1 MERAGG
7 DRPVTVD
14 NEAGVVVIGDGN
26 QVGFGT
32 GARVRSAYRE
42 QVRRI
47 APPELVGREAELA
60 ELAAFCRTGD
70 GYRWWRADAWAGK
83 TALMAWFA
91 LNPPAG
97 VRIVPFFITAR
108 LGSQND
114 AVAYVDVVLEQLAE
128 LAGEGIP
135 AHLTAATKDAHLF
148 RLYGEASRACA
159 ARGERLVLLVD
170 GLDEDRGVTTGPE
183 ARSIASLLPAAGHV
197 VVSGRLNPPLPADV
211 RPDHPLRNPEIV
223 RLLPP
228 SPQARAIRA
237 EAERELKHLLATGG
251 LPYELLGLV
260 TASGGGLTADDLAEL
275 TGDVP
280 YRVRDLLRTGPG
292 RTFALR
298 GEGYLLAHEELVVQA
313 REMLGPR
320 EQERWRGVLRGWAE
334 SRRARGWPADT
345 PAYLLH
351 GWFTMLRAAGDPDAM
366 VDCALDAVRHDR
378 LLAAT
383 GGDGAAL
390 AEIEAAGEE
399 VLARGDRPALLTAL
413 LRLALR
419 RAALRDRNG
428 QVPAGLPAAWAELGE
443 RDRALALARGLA
455 PPNRIRALCAVA
467 ELLHADGSR
476 DRAHALLDEA
486 DSLARAEHQSQER
499 PFALWAVGDSWLAV
513 GAADRAEEVMN
524 ALAGPILRRRPL
536 LALVAFRCGAGDFR
550 RALGAVREVREDRT
564 RALGHAIVCGA
575 LAASSRA
582 AEALALARS
591 ERGFGKVLGLLRIA
605 EALGTADDSSPFRGS
620 TPPDAADASPARG
633 ASPPPGA
640 AGDPQAPARPGDP
653 QAPARPRDPQAPARP
668 DRLVGEALAVVEDE
682 APAGGSELAAEL
694 ITALVAAGAAE
705 RAEALAVEPGT
716 SRHGEAM
723 RLALVKALAE
733 RGDPDR
739 AEGLLALLVSESSR
753 SHARAA
759 LVEAWAEADAVD
771 RIRPV
776 LAALTDRFSRPRAV
790 RAAIGALVRTG
801 HVEEAE
807 ALAASEPDV
816 ADPQGA
822 GLKVCLARALT
833 AAGHRERAAALLGR
847 VEEASRAPRH
857 EDVAPVL
864 AAVAEALALAGH
876 LAPARLLT
884 DGLTAGTDREPHLLR
899 VVRALLATGRFE
911 EAELQS
917 RGARVNQRDY
927 LVGLIARARG
937 AEGPDELL
945 REFGRPAVRR
955 GCVRL
960 SGDGVPRPRLPAPEI
975 GVPVA
980 EVEGRAARART
991 LHGKGRDGEA
1001 ALELDRAVAA
1011 ARGTLRYTA
1020 VPLAAVV
1027 RAQTA
1032 LGRREQAAEL
1042 LAEAASYLR
1051 FADGRR
1057 EVSFVAR
1064 AWVAAGRFD
1073 AAESLVAEA
1082 TAELTEETAAL
1093 RLDLAEELARA
1104 GEHGRAEVLLDGL
1117 ARVGLARAGA
1127 YAVLALAHPDPGR
1140 AREIT
1145 ALALHVGPWYEALP
1159 AVLRHEPDAVP
1170 LVLAEAGRLRRA
1182 LEV

>member
-7 DRPVTVD
+7 ERPVAVD

-26 QVGFGT
+26 RVGFGT
-32 GARVRSAYRE
+32 GATVRSAYRE

-47 APPELVGREAELA
+47 APPELIGREDELA

-91 LNPPAG
+91 LNPPTG

-114 AVAYVDVVLEQLAE
+114 VVAYVDVVLEQLAE

-135 AHLTAATKDAHLF
+135 AHLTAATKEAHLF
-148 RLYGEASRACA
+148 RLYGEAARTCA

-183 ARSIASLLPAAGHV
+183 ARSIASLLPASGHV

-211 RPDHPLRNPEIV
+211 RPDHPLRNPEAV
-223 RLLPP
+223 RILPP
-228 SPQARAIRA
+228 SPRARAIRA
-237 EAERELKHLLATGG
+237 EAERELKHLLAAGG

-260 TASGGGLTADDLAEL
+260 TVSGGGLTADDLAEL

-320 EQERWRGVLRGWAE
+320 EQERWRGILRGWAE
-334 SRRARGWPADT
+334 GRRARGWPADT

-351 GWFTMLRAAGDPDAM
+351 GWFTMLRAAGDPDGM

-390 AEIEAAGEE
+390 AEIEAAGET
-399 VLARGDRPALLTAL
+399 VLAGGDRPALLTAL

-428 QVPAGLPAAWAELGE
+428 QVPADLPVAWAELGE

-455 PPNRIRALCAVA
+455 PPNRIRALCALA
-467 ELLHADGSR
+467 ELLHADGLR
-476 DRAHALLDEA
+476 ERAHALLDEA
-486 DSLARAEHQSQER
+486 DALARAEHQSQER

-513 GAADRAEEVMN
+513 GAAGRAEEVMN
-524 ALAGPILRRRPL
+524 ALSGAILRRRPL
-536 LALVAFRCGAGDFR
+536 LALVAFRCGAGEFR

-575 LAASSRA
+575 LAASSREP
-582 AEALALARS
+582 EALALARS
-591 ERGFGKVLGLLRIA
+591 EQGFGKVLGLLRIA
-605 EALGTADDSSPFRGS
+605 AALGADAPQPLRAS
-620 TPPDAADASPARG
+620 TPLDTL
-633 ASPPPGA
+633 
-640 AGDPQAPARPGDP
+640 DPQAPI
-653 QAPARPRDPQAPARP
+653 RP
-668 DRLVGEALAVVEDE
+668 DRLVREALAVVEEE

-694 ITALVAAGAAE
+694 ITALVAAGAVE
-705 RAEALAVEPGT
+705 QAEALAVEPGT

-723 RLALVKALAE
+723 RLALVKALAQQ
-733 RGDPDR
+733 GDPDR
-739 AEGLLALLVSESSR
+739 AEGLLALLAAESSR

-759 LVEAWAEADAVD
+759 LVEAWAEEDAVD
-771 RIRPV
+771 RLRPV

-801 HVEEAE
+801 YVEEAE
-807 ALAASEPDV
+807 ALASSEPDV
-816 ADPQGA
+816 TDPQGS
-822 GLKVCLARALT
+822 GLKVCLVRALT
-833 AAGHRERAAALLGR
+833 AAGHRERAAELLSR
-847 VEEASRAPRH
+847 VEEVSRAPRH

-884 DGLTAGTDREPHLLR
+884 DGLEAGTDREPQLLR

-911 EAELQS
+911 EAERQS
-917 RGARVNQRDY
+917 REARVNQRDY
-927 LVGLIARARG
+927 LVGLIARARE
-937 AEGPDELL
+937 ADGPDELL
-945 REFGRPAVRR
+945 REFGRPTARR

-960 SGDGVPRPRLPAPEI
+960 SGDGVPRPRLPAPET

-980 EVEGRAARART
+980 EVEGRAARARA
-991 LHGKGRDGEA
+991 LHGEGRDDDA

-1027 RAQTA
+1027 RAQTV
-1032 LGRREQAAEL
+1032 LGRREEAAEL
-1042 LAEAASYLR
+1042 LAEAVSYLR
-1051 FADGRR
+1051 PADGRR
-1057 EVSFVAR
+1057 EVSFVAQ
-1064 AWVAAGRFD
+1064 ACVAAGRHD
-1073 AAESLVAEA
+1073 DAESLVAEA
-1082 TAELTEETAAL
+1082 TVELTEETAAL
-1093 RLDLAEELARA
+1093 RLDLAEVWARA
-1104 GEHGRAEVLLDGL
+1104 GEHGRAEALLDGL

-1127 YAVLALAHPDPGR
+1127 YAVLALTHPDPVR

-1170 LVLAEAGRLRRA
+1170 LVLAEADRLRRA

>member
-7 DRPVTVD
+7 ERPVTVD

-32 GARVRSAYRE
+32 GTTVRSAYRE

-47 APPELVGREAELA
+47 APPELIGREDELA

-148 RLYGEASRACA
+148 RLYSEASRACA

-183 ARSIASLLPAAGHV
+183 ARSIASLLPATGPV

-237 EAERELKHLLATGG
+237 EAERELKHLLAAGG

-334 SRRARGWPADT
+334 SRRAGGWPADT

-351 GWFTMLRAAGDPDAM
+351 GWFTMLRAAGDLDAM

-390 AEIEAAGEE
+390 AEIEAAGEA

-428 QVPAGLPAAWAELGE
+428 QVPAGLPVAWAELGE
-443 RDRALALARGLA
+443 RERALALACGLA

-467 ELLHADGSR
+467 ELLHADGLR
-476 DRAHALLDEA
+476 ERAHALLDES

-513 GAADRAEEVMN
+513 GAADRAEAVMN

-550 RALGAVREVREDRT
+550 RALEAVREAREDRT

-582 AEALALARS
+582 TEALTLARS
-591 ERGFGKVLGLLRIA
+591 ERGFGRVLGLLRIA
-605 EALGTADDSSPFRGS
+605 EALGRA
-620 TPPDAADASPARG
+620 DAAAAAGSAAPLHT
-633 ASPPPGA
+633 SPPPGA
-640 AGDPQAPARPGDP
+640 ADPQAPI
-653 QAPARPRDPQAPARP
+653 RP
-668 DRLVGEALAVVEDE
+668 DLLVHEALAVLDDE
-682 APAGGSELAAEL
+682 APAAGGELAAEL

-705 RAEALAVEPGT
+705 RAEALCVEPGT
-716 SRHGEAM
+716 SRHGQAM
-723 RLALVKALAE
+723 RLALVKALAQ

-739 AEGLLALLVSESSR
+739 AEGLLVLLTSESGR

-759 LVEAWAEADAVD
+759 LVEAWAEEDDVD
-771 RIRPV
+771 RLRPV

-807 ALAASEPDV
+807 ALAASESDV

-833 AAGHRERAAALLGR
+833 AAGHRERAAALLSR
-847 VEEASRAPRH
+847 VEEASREPRH

-899 VVRALLATGRFE
+899 VVRALLATGRIE

-945 REFGRPAVRR
+945 REFGRPAARR

-960 SGDGVPRPRLPAPEI
+960 TVDGVPRPLLPAPENGI
-975 GVPVA
+975 PVA
-980 EVEGRAARART
+980 EVEGRAARARA
-991 LHGKGRDGEA
+991 LHGEGRDGEA
-1001 ALELDRAVAA
+1001 ARELDRAVAA

-1027 RAQTA
+1027 RAQTV

-1042 LAEAASYLR
+1042 LAEAAAYLR

-1064 AWVAAGRFD
+1064 AYVAAGRLGE
-1073 AAESLVAEA
+1073 AESLVAEA
-1082 TAELTEETAAL
+1082 TAELTEETAGL

-1104 GEHGRAEVLLDGL
+1104 GEHGRAEALLDGL
-1117 ARVGLARAGA
+1117 VRVGLARAGA
-1127 YAVLALAHPDPGR
+1127 YAVLALTHPDPGR

>member
-7 DRPVTVD
+7 ERPVTVD

-32 GARVRSAYRE
+32 GTTVRSAYRE

-47 APPELVGREAELA
+47 APPELVGREGELA

-183 ARSIASLLPAAGHV
+183 ARSIASLLPAAGPV

-211 RPDHPLRNPEIV
+211 RPDHPLRDPEIV

-390 AEIEAAGEE
+390 AEIEAAGEA

-428 QVPAGLPAAWAELGE
+428 QVPAGLPVAWAELGE

-467 ELLHADGSR
+467 ELLHADGPR
-476 DRAHALLDEA
+476 ERAHALLDEA

-513 GAADRAEEVMN
+513 GAADRAEEVMD

-575 LAASSRA
+575 LAAASRA
-582 AEALALARS
+582 TEALALARS
-591 ERGFGKVLGLLRIA
+591 EQGFGKVLGLLRIA
-605 EALGTADDSSPFRGS
+605 EALGTAEE
-620 TPPDAADASPARG
+620 
-633 ASPPPGA
+633 SPPPGA
-640 AGDPQAPARPGDP
+640 ADDDDPQAPARPGDP
-653 QAPARPRDPQAPARP
+653 QAPVRPG
-668 DRLVGEALAVVEDE
+668 RLVDEALAVMEDE

-694 ITALVAAGAAE
+694 ITALVAAGAAG
-705 RAEALAVEPGT
+705 RAEALAVEPGA

-739 AEGLLALLVSESSR
+739 AEGLLDLLVSESSR

-790 RAAIGALVRTG
+790 RAALGALVRTG

-833 AAGHRERAAALLGR
+833 AAGHRERAAALLSR

-917 RGARVNQRDY
+917 RGARVNQREY

-937 AEGPDELL
+937 AGGPDELL

-960 SGDGVPRPRLPAPEI
+960 TVDGVPRPLLPAPET

-980 EVEGRAARART
+980 EVEGRADRARA
-991 LHGKGRDGEA
+991 LHGEGRDGEA

-1027 RAQTA
+1027 RAQTV

-1042 LAEAASYLR
+1042 LAEAAAYLR

-1064 AWVAAGRFD
+1064 AWVAAGGFD
-1073 AAESLVAEA
+1073 AAESMVAEA

>member
-7 DRPVTVD
+7 ERSVTVD

-32 GARVRSAYRE
+32 GATVRSAYRE

-47 APPELVGREAELA
+47 APPELIGREDELA

-97 VRIVPFFITAR
+97 VRIVPFFVTAR

-183 ARSIASLLPAAGHV
+183 ARSIASLLPASGHV

-211 RPDHPLRNPEIV
+211 RPDHPLRNAEVV
-223 RLLPP
+223 RILPP
-228 SPQARAIRA
+228 SPRARAIRA
-237 EAERELKHLLATGG
+237 EAERELKHLLAAGG

-298 GEGYLLAHEELVVQA
+298 DEGYLLAHEELVVQA

-351 GWFTMLRAAGDPDAM
+351 GWFTMLRAAGDPDGM

-390 AEIEAAGEE
+390 AEIEAAGEAL
-399 VLARGDRPALLTAL
+399 LARGDRPALLTAL

-428 QVPAGLPAAWAELGE
+428 QVPAGLPVAWAELGE

-467 ELLHADGSR
+467 ELLHADGLR
-476 DRAHALLDEA
+476 ERAHALLDEA

-513 GAADRAEEVMN
+513 GAADRAEEAMN
-524 ALAGPILRRRPL
+524 ALSGPILRRRPL
-536 LALVAFRCGAGDFR
+536 LALVAFRCGAGEFR

-582 AEALALARS
+582 PEALALARS
-591 ERGFGKVLGLLRIA
+591 ERGFGKALGLLRIA
-605 EALGTADDSSPFRGS
+605 EALGTA
-620 TPPDAADASPARG
+620 AASPSLGTAG
-633 ASPPPGA
+633 AL
-640 AGDPQAPARPGDP
+640 DPQAPT
-653 QAPARPRDPQAPARP
+653 RP
-668 DRLVGEALAVVEDE
+668 DRLVTEALAVVADE

-694 ITALVAAGAAE
+694 ITALVAAGASE

-733 RGDPDR
+733 QGDPGR

-759 LVEAWAEADAVD
+759 LVEAWAEQDAVD

-822 GLKVCLARALT
+822 SLKVFLARALT

-847 VEEASRAPRH
+847 VEETSRAPRH

-884 DGLTAGTDREPHLLR
+884 DGLEAGTDREPHLLR

-917 RGARVNQRDY
+917 RGARVNQREY

-937 AEGPDELL
+937 AQGPDELL
-945 REFGRPAVRR
+945 REFGRPAARR

-960 SGDGVPRPRLPAPEI
+960 SGDGVPRPRLPAPET

-980 EVEGRAARART
+980 EVERRAARALA
-991 LHGKGRDGEA
+991 LHGEGRDDEA

-1011 ARGTLRYTA
+1011 ARGTLRSTA

-1027 RAQTA
+1027 GAQTV
-1032 LGRREQAAEL
+1032 LGRREEAAEL
-1042 LAEAASYLR
+1042 LAESASFLR

-1057 EVSFVAR
+1057 EVSFVAQ
-1064 AWVAAGRFD
+1064 AYVAAGRFD
-1073 AAESLVAEA
+1073 DAESLVAEA

-1093 RLDLAEELARA
+1093 RLDLAEVLARA
-1104 GEHGRAEVLLDGL
+1104 GEHGRAEALLDGL
-1117 ARVGLARAGA
+1117 ARVGLARARA
-1127 YAVLALAHPDPGR
+1127 YAVLALTHPDPGR

-1159 AVLRHEPDAVP
+1159 AVLHHEPDAVP
-1170 LVLAEAGRLRRA
+1170 LVLGEADRLRRA

>member
-7 DRPVTVD
+7 ERPVTVD

-32 GARVRSAYRE
+32 GTTVRSAYRE

-47 APPELVGREAELA
+47 APPELVGREDELA

-91 LNPPAG
+91 LNPPPG

-183 ARSIASLLPAAGHV
+183 ARSIASLLPAAGPV

-211 RPDHPLRNPEIV
+211 RPDHPLRDPEIV

-390 AEIEAAGEE
+390 AEIEAAGEA

-428 QVPAGLPAAWAELGE
+428 QVPAGLPVAWAELGE

-467 ELLHADGSR
+467 ELLHADGPR
-476 DRAHALLDEA
+476 ERARALLDEA

-513 GAADRAEEVMN
+513 GAADRAEEVMD

-575 LAASSRA
+575 LAAASRA
-582 AEALALARS
+582 TEALALARS
-591 ERGFGKVLGLLRIA
+591 EQGFGKVLGLLRIA
-605 EALGTADDSSPFRGS
+605 EALGTAQD
-620 TPPDAADASPARG
+620 
-633 ASPPPGA
+633 SPPPGA
-640 AGDPQAPARPGDP
+640 AADDGEPQAPVRPGDP
-653 QAPARPRDPQAPARP
+653 QAPVRPG
-668 DRLVGEALAVVEDE
+668 RLVDEALAVVEDE

-694 ITALVAAGAAE
+694 ITALVAAGAAG
-705 RAEALAVEPGT
+705 RAEALAVEPGA

-739 AEGLLALLVSESSR
+739 AEGLLDLLVSESSR

-759 LVEAWAEADAVD
+759 LVAAWAEADAVD

-790 RAAIGALVRTG
+790 RAAIGALVRAG

-833 AAGHRERAAALLGR
+833 AAGHRERAAALLSR

-917 RGARVNQRDY
+917 RGARVNQREY

-937 AEGPDELL
+937 AGGPDELL

-960 SGDGVPRPRLPAPEI
+960 TVDGVPRPLLPAPET

-980 EVEGRAARART
+980 EVEGRADRARA
-991 LHGKGRDGEA
+991 LHGEGRDGEA

-1027 RAQTA
+1027 RAQTV

-1042 LAEAASYLR
+1042 LAEASAYLR

-1064 AWVAAGRFD
+1064 AWVAAGGFD
-1073 AAESLVAEA
+1073 AAESMVAEA

>member
-1 MERAGG
+1 MEQAGG
-7 DRPVTVD
+7 ERSVTVD
-14 NEAGVVVIGDGN
+14 NETGVVVIGDGN
-26 QVGFGT
+26 RVGLNA
-32 GARVRSAYRE
+32 GATVRSAYRE

-60 ELAAFCRTGD
+60 ELAAFCLTGD

-91 LNPPAG
+91 LDPPAG

-114 AVAYVDVVLEQLAE
+114 VAAYVDVVLEQLAE

-135 AHLTAATKDAHLF
+135 AHLTAATKEAHLF
-148 RLYGEASRACA
+148 RLYGAAARVCA
-159 ARGERLVLLVD
+159 ARGERMVLLVD

-183 ARSIASLLPAAGHV
+183 ARSIASLLPVSGPV

-211 RPDHPLRNPEIV
+211 RPDHPLRNPEVV
-223 RLLPP
+223 RVLPP
-228 SPQARAIRA
+228 SPRARAIRA
-237 EAERELKHLLATGG
+237 EAERELKHLLAAGG

-298 GEGYLLAHEELVVQA
+298 GGGYLLAHEELVVQA

-334 SRRARGWPADT
+334 DRRARGWPADT

-351 GWFTMLRAAGDPDAM
+351 GWFTMLRAAGDQDGM
-366 VDCALDAVRHDR
+366 VECALDAVRHDR

-390 AEIEAAGEE
+390 AEIEAAGEAA
-399 VLARGDRPALLTAL
+399 LARGDRPALLTAL

-428 QVPAGLPAAWAELGE
+428 QVPADLPVAWAELGE

-455 PPNRIRALCAVA
+455 PPNRIRALCALA
-467 ELLHADGSR
+467 ELLYADGR
-476 DRAHALLDEA
+476 QERAHALLDEA

-513 GAADRAEEVMN
+513 GAADRAEGVMN
-524 ALAGPILRRRPL
+524 ALSGAILRRRPL
-536 LALVAFRCGAGDFR
+536 LALVAFRCGAGEFR
-550 RALGAVREVREDRT
+550 RALEAVREVREPRT

-575 LAASSRA
+575 LAASSREP
-582 AEALALARS
+582 EALALARS
-591 ERGFGKVLGLLRIA
+591 EQGFGRVLGLLRIA
-605 EALGTADDSSPFRGS
+605 AAPGTADPS
-620 TPPDAADASPARG
+620 TAPGAPGPQASP
-633 ASPPPGA
+633 
-640 AGDPQAPARPGDP
+640 RPG
-653 QAPARPRDPQAPARP
+653 
-668 DRLVGEALAVVEDE
+668 RLVHEALALVEEE

-694 ITALVAAGAAE
+694 ITALVAAGAAA
-705 RAEALAVEPGT
+705 RAETLAVEPGT

-723 RLALVKALAE
+723 RLALVKALAQQ
-733 RGDPDR
+733 GDPER
-739 AEGLLALLVSESSR
+739 AEELLALLTSESSR
-753 SHARAA
+753 SHARAV
-759 LVEAWAEADAVD
+759 LVEAWAEQDAVD

-776 LAALTDRFSRPRAV
+776 LAELTDRFSRPRAV
-790 RAAIGALVRTG
+790 RAALGALVRTG
-801 HVEEAE
+801 YVEEAE
-807 ALAASEPDV
+807 ALAANEPDV
-816 ADPQGA
+816 ADPQGS
-822 GLKVCLARALT
+822 GLKVCLVRALT
-833 AAGHRERAAALLGR
+833 AAGHRERAAALLSR
-847 VEEASRAPRH
+847 VEEVSRAPRH

-864 AAVAEALALAGH
+864 AAVAESLALAGH
-876 LAPARLLT
+876 LAPARILT
-884 DGLTAGTDREPHLLR
+884 DGLEAGTDREPHLLR

-911 EAELQS
+911 EAERQS
-917 RGARVNQRDY
+917 RGARVDQREY
-927 LVGLIARARG
+927 LAGLIARARE

-945 REFGRPAVRR
+945 REFGRPTERR

-960 SGDGVPRPRLPAPEI
+960 SGDGVPRPRLPAPET
-975 GVPVA
+975 GVPAA
-980 EVEGRAARART
+980 EVEARAARARA
-991 LHGKGRDGEA
+991 LHGEGRDDEA

-1027 RAQTA
+1027 RAQTV
-1032 LGRREQAAEL
+1032 LGRPEEAADL
-1042 LAEAASYLR
+1042 LAEASSYLR
-1051 FADGRR
+1051 PADGRR
-1057 EVSFVAR
+1057 EVSFVAQ
-1064 AWVAAGRFD
+1064 ACVAAGRHD
-1073 AAESLVAEA
+1073 DAESLVTEA

-1093 RLDLAEELARA
+1093 RLDLAEVWARA
-1104 GEHGRAEVLLDGL
+1104 GEHGRAEALLDGL
-1117 ARVGLARAGA
+1117 ARVGLARARA
-1127 YAVLALAHPDPGR
+1127 YAVLALAHPDPVR
-1140 AREIT
+1140 AREIA

-1159 AVLRHEPDAVP
+1159 AVLRHEPEAVP
-1170 LVLAEAGRLRRA
+1170 LVLAEADRLRRT